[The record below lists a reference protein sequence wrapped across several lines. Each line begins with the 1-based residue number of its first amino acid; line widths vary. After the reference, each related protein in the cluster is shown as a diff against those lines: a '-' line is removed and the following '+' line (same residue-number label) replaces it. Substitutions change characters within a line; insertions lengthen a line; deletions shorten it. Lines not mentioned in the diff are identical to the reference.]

1 MFESDGESDY
11 HALRSGLRRRFN
23 RGFSLNVSHVWSHM
37 IDTTGTSFLAEGT
50 SNAKRDVHNRAAE
63 RGNSIFDARH
73 RLVVSYVVELPFQ
86 GPVFGG
92 WQLSGVTTFQTGT
105 PVDAGLSFDNANTGS
120 VGDNRPDLV
129 GDPNTGPKTP
139 QQWFNTAAFATPV
152 PFTFGTTGKNVI
164 TGPGISASDFSVT
177 KNMQLAKTARCS
189 CVWRCSTCST
199 RRTSTRPTRRSA
211 TRTSASSRP
220 LARRAKFSSA
230 SSSGSSRP

>member
-23 RGFSLNVSHVWSHM
+23 RGFSLDVSHVWSHM
-37 IDTTGTSFLAEGT
+37 IDTTGTSFLAEGS
-50 SNAKRDVHNRAAE
+50 SNAKRDVHDRKAE

-73 RLVVSYVVELPFQ
+73 RLVVSYVLELPFQ
-86 GPVFGG
+86 GAIFGG

-129 GDPNTGPKTP
+129 GDPNTGPRTP
-139 QQWFNTAAFATPV
+139 QQWFNLAAFATPT

-164 TGPGISASDFSVT
+164 TGPGIKMTDFSVT
-177 KNMQLAKTARCS
+177 RNLQFGKTRMQLRFEVFNLFNQTNFD
-189 CVWRCSTCST
+189 
-199 RRTSTRPTRRSA
+199 PPNA
-211 TRTSASSRP
+211 TFGNP
-220 LARRAKFSSA
+220 QFGVISSA
-230 SSSGSSRP
+230 GEAREIQFGIKVGF

>member
-1 MFESDGESDY
+1 
-11 HALRSGLRRRFN
+11 
-23 RGFSLNVSHVWSHM
+23 M

-63 RGNSIFDARH
+63 RGNSIFDARQ
-73 RLVVSYVVELPFQ
+73 RLVVSYVVELPFE

-105 PVDAGLSFDNANTGS
+105 PVDAGLSFDNANSGS

-139 QQWFNTAAFATPV
+139 QQWFNIAAFATPV

-164 TGPGISASDFSVT
+164 TGPGIRASDFSVT
-177 KNMQLAKTARCS
+177 KNMRLAKSGKIQLRLEIFNIFNQTNFAA
-189 CVWRCSTCST
+189 
-199 RRTSTRPTRRSA
+199 PNA
-211 TRTSASSRP
+211 TFGNP
-220 LARRAKFSSA
+220 NFGVISSA
-230 SSSGSSRP
+230 GEAREIQFGVKVGF